1 MDLLI
6 KKTSVLIFVLSLNFA
21 LLAQKVVEEEQ
32 LPFFV
37 KKTFSDLNPDTEVQK
52 WILKD
57 DGNYEAHLDS
67 KGVKGVV
74 MLTGGGAWIATQ
86 WKMSVKD
93 IPKDMKKHIEE
104 NYKKYK
110 IKDFVLELRVKPN
123 YLVFIE
129 NKKAKQKKILMFTTN
144 KEFVKEI
151 DSVS

>member
-67 KGVKGVV
+67 KGVKGMV
-74 MLTGGGAWIATQ
+74 MLTGGGLDCHT
-86 WKMSVKD
+86 V
-93 IPKDMKKHIEE
+93 E
-104 NYKKYK
+104 NERERYSKRYEKTYRRK
-110 IKDFVLELRVKPN
+110 L
-123 YLVFIE
+123 
-129 NKKAKQKKILMFTTN
+129 
-144 KEFVKEI
+144 
-151 DSVS
+151 